1 VRLVVQRVSS
11 ASVEI
16 DGETVGKI
24 GRGILALVAVESSDD
39 AGTSRAAASKLVQLR
54 IFPDEEGKMNRS
66 LVGVEGSVLV
76 VSQFT
81 LVGDVS
87 RGNRP
92 SFTGAAPPEVA
103 DPLIRSLVDE
113 LKELDVHVEQGRFG
127 ANMHV
132 SLVNDGPVT
141 LILDL

>member
-1 VRLVVQRVSS
+1 MRLVVQRVSS

-16 DGETVGKI
+16 DGETAGKI
-24 GRGILALVAVESSDD
+24 GRGILALVAIGSSDD
-39 AGTSRAAASKLVQLR
+39 AGTCRSAASKLVQLR
-54 IFPDEEGKMNRS
+54 IFPDEDGKMNRS

-81 LVGDVS
+81 LLGDVS

-92 SFTGAAPPEVA
+92 SFTGAAQPEVA
-103 DPLIRSLVDE
+103 EPLIRSLVDE
-113 LKELDVHVEQGRFG
+113 LRDLDVHVAQGRFG
-127 ANMHV
+127 ANMQV